1 MSEFVLTGRH
11 GDQIT
16 DWRAW
21 TRPKKDHQW
30 RAGRSA
36 MELARAWFVSPKPV
50 WPREVADLLATHP
63 RATGLTLV
71 EGIPEHVTSLPERGE
86 GRNHDLLLLA
96 HGERGSVVISV
107 EAKVDESFGETIGTY
122 WTKAK
127 RSSAPTR
134 AAERI
139 EALLSMA
146 FGVSARPDTDPWRR
160 LRYQLLTA
168 VTGTAIEAVRRQA
181 DAAVV
186 IVHEFRT
193 DSADR
198 DNVALNT
205 EDFQSFV
212 GVLLGLPP
220 DEVVH
225 GRLHGPASL
234 AVSAHL
240 ERPVDVFVGKAVFD
254 WHQPPALP
262 NQPIEPTGFAGGS

>member
-1 MSEFVLTGRH
+1 MSQFFLTDGN
-11 GDQIT
+11 GKQIT

-21 TRPKKDHQW
+21 TRPKRDYQW

-36 MELARAWFVSPKPV
+36 MELARAWFLAPMPSC
-50 WPREVADLLATHP
+50 PREVSDLLASHP
-63 RATGLTLV
+63 RTAGLTLV

-96 HGERGSVVISV
+96 DGENGRTVISV

-122 WTKAK
+122 WNKGR
-127 RSSAPTR
+127 RSATPTR
-134 AAERI
+134 APERI

-146 FGVSARPDTDPWRR
+146 FGASARPDTDPWRG

-168 VTGTAIEAVRRQA
+168 VSGTAIEAARRQA
-181 DAAVV
+181 AAAVV

-193 DSADR
+193 ESADGQ
-198 DNVALNT
+198 NVAVNT

-212 GVLLGLPP
+212 SALLGLPP
-220 DEVVH
+220 SEPVH
-225 GRLHGPASL
+225 GRLYGAARLAPGP
-234 AVSAHL
+234 HL
-240 ERPVDVFVGKAVFD
+240 DRAVDVFIGKAVFD
-254 WHQPPALP
+254 WHLSPGLP